1 MTDEKLLKWWNLKSQ
16 LPNAFGQGIWSAG
29 RCARENAGGWFK
41 TDTTKIKK
49 KESPLSEQQ
58 QKQNLPPKRCNVESQ
73 SHRGF
78 LSALYTLSAL
88 YFTLLVLNCTPWM
101 GCVCHLSAFYLT
113 VALNNSSSVL
123 PGLGVECISLD
134 HSLDPFHHENRK
146 QREVKRRQEQK
157 EKIGGCTYPALLS
170 LVTLNAHKIQPTLLW

>member
-1 MTDEKLLKWWNLKSQ
+1 MHLV
-16 LPNAFGQGIWSAG
+16 
-29 RCARENAGGWFK
+29 
-41 TDTTKIKK
+41 
-49 KESPLSEQQ
+49 KESEVQEGVPERMQEVGLKQIL
-58 QKQNLPPKRCNVESQ
+58 QKSRKRNHLLVNGSRNKTFLQ
-73 SHRGF
+73 RGAMWSPRVTGDF
-78 LSALYTLSAL
+78 WVLYTLYL
-88 YFTLLVLNCTPWM
+88 LTLLVLNCTPWM